1 MFPFDSITH
10 GARFLNVTASI
21 GNDLIQLDG
30 TYEAPADLIPVLL
43 FSAGVPWAE
52 PCVRNV
58 CCLWD
63 VAERYRDHDLISALG
78 PTCDEKADLSKMD
91 LMKGNRAG
99 TGRWNVSTL
108 IHPSF
113 VAMLFLAPGV
123 FYMYHQIVPL
133 QWADSSSVH
142 WRSSWYGQPCNEV
155 LYPDGRRVCI
165 YCANS
170 KPANAVFVFSA
181 DWFATFQCQWAC
193 KPGFIGPNCE
203 IAVDTLMYGGV
214 IAITALCLVTLAVIL
229 LCCWRGRRRPEPP
242 PKPPPLPVVVV
253 RPAAEMITFKDL
265 NCSQHEIRIKLL

>member
-78 PTCDEKADLSKMD
+78 PTCDEKADLRKMN

-113 VAMLFLAPGV
+113 VAMLFLA
-123 FYMYHQIVPL
+123 
-133 QWADSSSVH
+133 
-142 WRSSWYGQPCNEV
+142 V
-155 LYPDGRRVCI
+155 LV
-165 YCANS
+165 
-170 KPANAVFVFSA
+170 
-181 DWFATFQCQWAC
+181 
-193 KPGFIGPNCE
+193 
-203 IAVDTLMYGGV
+203 
-214 IAITALCLVTLAVIL
+214 VTLIVFRTSAKWVIYD
-229 LCCWRGRRRPEPP
+229 R
-242 PKPPPLPVVVV
+242 
-253 RPAAEMITFKDL
+253 
-265 NCSQHEIRIKLL
+265 S